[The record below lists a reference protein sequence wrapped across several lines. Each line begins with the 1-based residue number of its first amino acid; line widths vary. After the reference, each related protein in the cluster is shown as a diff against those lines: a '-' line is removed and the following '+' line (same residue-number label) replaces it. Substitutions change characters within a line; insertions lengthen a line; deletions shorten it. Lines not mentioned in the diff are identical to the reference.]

1 MASEAPE
8 NSLMWHLKQ
17 VPDARRR
24 EGRIYPLG
32 NLLGMLVLAALNGQ
46 TNLRQMWLWACKRW
60 GVISRPLG
68 FTGQA
73 KAPAYGTIWYALK
86 RMDVAAMEQ
95 ETQVWSIEAFGQEE
109 SEGWS
114 LDGKV
119 LRGSRREDP
128 KEAALEVVTMAA
140 QGLKRV
146 VGQRTAAQRD
156 DVEAAIQL
164 LKAIPLN
171 GKLVTVDAG
180 LLHADIAN
188 TIVEQGGNYLGP
200 LKDNE
205 PGMKEAVDTWIE
217 GQLSPPSQ
225 PTSGRLHQRNE

>member
-1 MASEAPE
+1 MEQGIAES
-8 NSLMWHLKQ
+8 SLLWHMRK
-17 VPDARRR
+17 VVDGRRR

-32 NLLGMLVLAALNGQ
+32 NILGMLVLAALNGQ

-68 FTGQA
+68 FSGQA
-73 KAPAYGTIWYALK
+73 KGPAYGTIWYALK
-86 RMDVAAMEQ
+86 NMDVAAMER
-95 ETQVWSIEAFGQEE
+95 EIEIWSIAVNQEE
-109 SEGWS
+109 AEGWS

-119 LRGSRREDP
+119 LRGSRRENP

-140 QGLKRV
+140 QTLKRV
-146 VGQRTAAQRD
+146 VGQRTAVERD
-156 DVEAAIQL
+156 DVEATIEL

-180 LLHADIAN
+180 LLNAAIAN
-188 TIVEQGGNYLGP
+188 TIIEQGGNYLGP

-217 GQLSPPSQ
+217 GQIFPP
-225 PTSGRLHQRNE
+225 RR

>member
-1 MASEAPE
+1 MDQEIPE
-8 NSLMWHLKQ
+8 SSLLWHMKKVQ
-17 VPDARRR
+17 DGRRR

-32 NLLGMLVLAALNGQ
+32 NILGLLVLAALNGQ
-46 TNLRQMWLWACKRW
+46 ANLRQMWLWARKRW
-60 GVISRPLG
+60 RVISHPLG

-73 KAPAYGTIWYALK
+73 RAPAYGTIWYALK
-86 RMDVAAMEQ
+86 TMDVAALEK
-95 ETQVWSIEAFGQEE
+95 EIEIWSIAVNQAED
-109 SEGWS
+109 EGWS

-128 KEAALEVVTMAA
+128 KEAALEVVTMVA
-140 QGLKRV
+140 QTLKRV
-146 VGQRTAAQRD
+146 VGQRTAAERD
-156 DVEAAIQL
+156 DVEATIQL

-180 LLHADIAN
+180 LLHATIAN
-188 TIVEQGGNYLGP
+188 TIIEQGGNYLGP

-217 GQLSPPSQ
+217 GKIFPPGRS
-225 PTSGRLHQRNE
+225 TSG

>member
-1 MASEAPE
+1 MEQEIGES
-8 NSLMWHLKQ
+8 SLLWHMKK
-17 VPDARRR
+17 VRDGRRR

-32 NLLGMLVLAALNGQ
+32 NILGMLVMAALNGQ
-46 TNLRQMWLWACKRW
+46 TNLRQMWLWGCKRW

-68 FTGQA
+68 FSGQA
-73 KAPAYGTIWYALK
+73 KAPAYGTLWYALK
-86 RMDVAAMEQ
+86 NMDVAAMER
-95 ETQVWSIEAFGQEE
+95 EIEIWSIAVNQEE
-109 SEGWS
+109 GEGWS

-140 QGLKRV
+140 QTLKRV
-146 VGQRTAAQRD
+146 VGQRTAAERD
-156 DVEAAIQL
+156 DVEATIQL

-180 LLHADIAN
+180 LLHAAIAN
-188 TIVEQGGNYLGP
+188 AIVDQGGNYLGP

-205 PGMKEAVDTWIE
+205 PGMKDAVDTWIE
-217 GQLSPPSQ
+217 GQIFPPRK
-225 PTSGRLHQRNE
+225 PTSGRLHHGNE

>member
-1 MASEAPE
+1 MQEEIAE
-8 NSLMWHLKQ
+8 NSLLWHLHR
-17 VPDARRR
+17 VPDGRRR

-32 NLLGMLVLAALNGQ
+32 NLLGLLVLAALNGQ
-46 TNLRQMWLWACKRW
+46 SNLRQMWLWAGKRW
-60 GVISRPLG
+60 QVISRPLG
-68 FTGQA
+68 FSGQA

-86 RMDVAAMEQ
+86 QIDVVAMEQ
-95 ETQVWSIEAFGQEE
+95 ETELWSIAVSRGE

-119 LRGSRREDP
+119 LRGSRRGDP

-140 QGLKRV
+140 QTIKQV
-146 VGQRTAAQRD
+146 VGQRTAVERD

-164 LKAIPLN
+164 LKAIPLD

-180 LLHADIAN
+180 LLHAAIAN

-217 GQLSPPSQ
+217 GQLFPPGKRKSR
-225 PTSGRLHQRNE
+225 RLRQEGE